1 MSDTNHTSPPPPYS
15 EYVPNTSDM
24 NIILAT
30 QVSSEEP
37 TTVQSATLED
47 STEQLRSK
55 LSEIREANKI
65 LGGISLE
72 LLETNK
78 ELKEQ
83 LSKIEKENDLK
94 NEKIKELE
102 NKIQTISER
111 NNNLELS
118 SRTMFNIHLKNKEK
132 WRELIDK
139 LNKLKTE
146 LSTNFEKAE
155 YDNIHFINYLIDLT
169 LGDLKT
175 IIF

>member
-1 MSDTNHTSPPPPYS
+1 MSDTNHRRRPS

-24 NIILAT
+24 NVILAT

-47 STEQLRSK
+47 STEQLTTK
-55 LSEIREANKI
+55 LSEIREANQVLKE
-65 LGGISLE
+65 ISLE

-78 ELKEQ
+78 KLKEQ

-94 NEKIKELE
+94 YEKIKELE
-102 NKIQTISER
+102 SKIQTISER

-118 SRTMFNIHLKNKEK
+118 GRTMFNIHSKNKERC
-132 WRELIDK
+132 REIIEK

-175 IIF
+175 IQF